1 LLHFHSTRWSCAG
14 RKREKERKKES
25 DDDDETVTR
34 LEGAS
39 STGYS
44 KAKPHR
50 KGKSTEQSSSL
61 VGAPNPKPKTLQKMD
76 G

>member
-1 LLHFHSTRWSCAG
+1 M
-14 RKREKERKKES
+14 KKS
-25 DDDDETVTR
+25 DDGTVTR

-44 KAKPHR
+44 KAEPHR
-50 KGKSTEQSSSL
+50 KGKSDEQGSSL
-61 VGAPNPKPKTLQKMD
+61 VGAPNPKPKTLLTD